1 MYFDLTGKKALITG
15 ATGGIGSEICKALK
29 ANGAELFISGT
40 SNDKLAKFAQELGG
54 NVKYAACDLSDSDAA
69 AKLVDDAVNEMG
81 GIDILVCNAGVTEDG
96 LAMRMSLESFEKVI
110 KVNLFSAFAMNK
122 TAVKYMMK
130 SKYGRIINIAS
141 VVAASGNP
149 GQANYVASKAGLIGM
164 TKSLA
169 QEVASRNITV
179 NAVAPGFIVT
189 KMTDALSED
198 QKTKLLT
205 KIPAGFLGEPK
216 DIAASVLYLAS
227 TEARYV
233 NGHTLHVNGGM
244 LMV

>member
-15 ATGGIGSEICKALK
+15 ATGGIGSEICKTLK
-29 ANGAELFISGT
+29 ANGAEIFISGT
-40 SNDKLAKFAQELGG
+40 SDEKLAKFADELGG
-54 NVKYAACDLSDSDAA
+54 NIKFSACDLSDSEAA
-69 AKLVDDAVNEMG
+69 GALVDNAVAQMG
-81 GIDILVCNAGVTEDG
+81 GIDILVCNAGITEDG
-96 LAMRMSLESFEKVI
+96 LAMRMSLESFKKVI

-122 TAVKYMMK
+122 TAIKYMMK
-130 SKYGRIINIAS
+130 AKYGRIINIAS
-141 VVAASGNP
+141 VVGVAGNP
-149 GQANYVASKAGLIGM
+149 GQANYAASKAGLIGM

-179 NAVAPGFIVT
+179 NAVAPGFIIT
-189 KMTDALSED
+189 KMTDALSEE
-198 QKTKLLT
+198 QKSKLLT